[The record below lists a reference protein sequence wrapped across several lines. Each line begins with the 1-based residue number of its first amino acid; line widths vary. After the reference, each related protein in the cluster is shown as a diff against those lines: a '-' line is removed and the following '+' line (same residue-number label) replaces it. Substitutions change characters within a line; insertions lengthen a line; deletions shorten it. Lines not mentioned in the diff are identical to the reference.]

1 MICKYFTKLREREYY
16 KCIKNASTRRPSCPI
31 TTWFLVG
38 RIYLTCDRERT
49 GAKEIKFL
57 SFKEDIMDNKKELAP
72 VTVSKP

>member
-1 MICKYFTKLREREYY
+1 MYK
-16 KCIKNASTRRPSCPI
+16 KCIDTQAELSYHDVV
-31 TTWFLVG
+31 FLVG